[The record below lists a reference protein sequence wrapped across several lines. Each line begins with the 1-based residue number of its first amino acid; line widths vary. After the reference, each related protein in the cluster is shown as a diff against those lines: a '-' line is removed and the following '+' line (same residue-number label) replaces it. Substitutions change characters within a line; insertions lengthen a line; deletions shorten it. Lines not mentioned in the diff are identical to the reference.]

1 VDKLHEDQPIAFLS
15 QKRDGHIADKNRI
28 VYIPVTLYKKTCEI
42 FTSADGN
49 RLWHLSPCAI
59 SFRNNSM
66 LLIQPELNGQIML
79 YHLELGRHYN
89 RLPPEALRLVDP

>member
-1 VDKLHEDQPIAFLS
+1 
-15 QKRDGHIADKNRI
+15 
-28 VYIPVTLYKKTCEI
+28 
-42 FTSADGN
+42 
-49 RLWHLSPCAI
+49 
-59 SFRNNSM
+59 M